1 MCECW
6 SVSIILSTP
15 WIFSS
20 LWGEYFQ
27 RGWWEF
33 LTARLLPP
41 AWLNRAYQS
50 VTTFDSLD
58 GSWRAGGWG
67 VGVRRVSGGA
77 EVISRGWRLLL
88 ILILTL
94 NLPLF
99 EKRTWTFWSVFS
111 WFVTFSAS
119 SEKQLCDSLFLFWLD
134 VMWRCWL
141 LNNNGF
147 ASLVR
152 RICQA
157 QFPTLLSS
165 PAIKTSTVR
174 PASSPLILLLVVLL
188 FSGSVRPPPVG
199 SSSLI

>member
-1 MCECW
+1 MEQAIFLKLAKCRENSVCCFFFFFNILW
-6 SVSIILSTP
+6 RNINGVMVPLGGLKSFFRRVSIILSTP

-58 GSWRAGGWG
+58 GSWRAEGWG

-88 ILILTL
+88 ILILVL
-94 NLPLF
+94 ILPLF
-99 EKRTWTFWSVFS
+99 EKRTWTFWSVFPGL
-111 WFVTFSAS
+111 WFFSPS
-119 SEKQLCDSLFLFWLD
+119 
-134 VMWRCWL
+134 
-141 LNNNGF
+141 
-147 ASLVR
+147 
-152 RICQA
+152 
-157 QFPTLLSS
+157 
-165 PAIKTSTVR
+165 
-174 PASSPLILLLVVLL
+174 
-188 FSGSVRPPPVG
+188 
-199 SSSLI
+199 